1 MKVQVQPLS
10 EQKTQPRKAFL
21 PFLLYLLLFF
31 SAWTAWVLWIYPL
44 MLTLGDTTLA
54 YALLNITLRLLLWV
68 LPVFLY
74 LRYIDRVNPLDYLKL
89 KQYWKRGILV
99 GLAISALNFLG
110 MVLRFGPPHFSM
122 QYITWNSI
130 LGTSLLIGFI
140 EEIPFRG
147 FILQKFQEKW
157 SFWSAN
163 LFSSLLFLG
172 IHFPGWL
179 SLHILSLDE
188 VISIFLLGA
197 IFAVAFY
204 YSKSLWS
211 SIIAHSLNDFLSF
224 VLFHTP

>member
-1 MKVQVQPLS
+1 MKVQAPTLS
-10 EQKTQPRKAFL
+10 EEKTQSRKAFF

-31 SAWTAWVLWIYPL
+31 SAWTGWVLWIYPL
-44 MLTLGDTTLA
+44 MLTLGDTTPA

-74 LRYIDRVNPLDYLKL
+74 LHYVDRVNPLEYLKL
-89 KQYWKRGILV
+89 KQHWKRGILV
-99 GLAISALNFLG
+99 GLAISLLNFLG

-130 LGTSLLIGFI
+130 LSTSLLIGFI

-147 FILQKFQEKW
+147 LILQKFQEKW
-157 SFWSAN
+157 PFWQAN

-172 IHFPGWL
+172 IHLPGWL
-179 SLHILSLDE
+179 SLHILSLNE
-188 VISIFLLGA
+188 VISIFLLGV
-197 IFAVAFY
+197 IFAAAFY
-204 YSKSLWS
+204 YSKTLWT

-224 VLFHTP
+224 VLFHT